1 MNYTILNKEEL
12 DSVNFDEVL
21 ETSTN
26 TIRYNNANTEFLL
39 KFEGNTPSFLEGK
52 TQYTREEFM
61 PIIKDP
67 NGIWTLDDQE
77 QATLFNKMQ
86 DVVNNI
92 TWDKFNPFNWF

>member
-1 MNYTILNKEEL
+1 MNYTILNTEEL

-52 TQYTREEFM
+52 TLY
-61 PIIKDP
+61 DY
-67 NGIWTLDDQE
+67 NGIMEILNSPEWTQE
-77 QATLFNKMQ
+77 
-86 DVVNNI
+86 D
-92 TWDKFNPFNWF
+92 

>member
-52 TQYTREEFM
+52 TLY
-61 PIIKDP
+61 DY
-67 NGIWTLDDQE
+67 NGIMEILNSPAWTHED
-77 QATLFNKMQ
+77 
-86 DVVNNI
+86 
-92 TWDKFNPFNWF
+92 

>member
-1 MNYTILNKEEL
+1 MNYTILNKEDL

-52 TQYTREEFM
+52 TLY
-61 PIIKDP
+61 DY
-67 NGIWTLDDQE
+67 NGIMEILNSPDWTHED
-77 QATLFNKMQ
+77 
-86 DVVNNI
+86 
-92 TWDKFNPFNWF
+92 